1 MIIFEFFICY
11 HHFSRFLFDIHDY
24 PRDFVDEL
32 HNKII

>member
-24 PRDFVDEL
+24 PRDFVL
-32 HNKII
+32 MNYIIR